1 MDDYISKPFNMQELL
16 MKIDVFL
23 RRTRKMHSDASL
35 EYHLGSLRFS
45 YTTLRLYTPSETFE
59 TTEKE
64 ADLLRFLCEHQ
75 NKIITRNEL
84 LLKVW
89 GKEDF
94 FLGRSMNVYIT
105 KIRKYLKADPTIVLE
120 TIHGIGYRLIVP
132 E

>member
-1 MDDYISKPFNMQELL
+1 
-16 MKIDVFL
+16 
-23 RRTRKMHSDASL
+23 MHGDAPV
-35 EYHLGSLRFS
+35 EFALGSLRFN
-45 YTTLRLYTPSETFE
+45 YTDLKLYTPTEVFE

-75 NKIITRNEL
+75 NTVIKRSEM

-105 KIRKYLKADPTIVLE
+105 KIRKYLKADAGIVLE